1 MSHLVLIGLMGAGKS
16 TVGRRCAT
24 RLGRPFVDTDDV
36 VVTMAGMPID
46 ELFDRYGEPHMREI
60 ERAAV
65 VEVCASPEPLVI
77 ACGGGTVLDPENR
90 RVLRAS
96 GVVVWLRASPDV
108 LARRVGTGTS
118 RPLLRDDP
126 LGALRRLERLR
137 EPAYEAAAQC
147 VLDTDELSPDEVAT
161 QVLAQ
166 FESVSA

>member
-1 MSHLVLIGLMGAGKS
+1 MTHLVLIGLMGAGKS

-46 ELFDRYGEPHMREI
+46 ELFDRYGEPHMRDL

-65 VEVCASPEPLVI
+65 AEVCASPEPLVI
-77 ACGGGTVLDPENR
+77 ACGGGTVLDPDNR

-96 GVVVWLRASPDV
+96 GVVVWLRASAEV
-108 LARRVGTGTS
+108 LAQRVGDGAR
-118 RPLLRDDP
+118 RPLLRNDP
-126 LGALRRLERLR
+126 IGTLQRLERLR
-137 EPAYEAAAQC
+137 EPAYEAAAHC
-147 VLDTDELSPDEVAT
+147 AVDTNDLDLDAAAT

>member
-1 MSHLVLIGLMGAGKS
+1 MSHLALVGLMGAGKS

-36 VVTMAGMPID
+36 IVTTAGQPIT
-46 ELFDRYGEPHMREI
+46 EIFAAGGEARFREI
-60 ERAAV
+60 ERSV
-65 VEVCASPEPLVI
+65 VADVCASPEPLVI
-77 ACGGGTVLDPENR
+77 ACGGGVVLDPDNR

-96 GVVVWLRASPDV
+96 AVVVWLRASAEV
-108 LARRVGTGTS
+108 LARRVGSGAS

-126 LGALRRLERLR
+126 LGTLRRLERLR
-137 EPAYEAAAQC
+137 EPAYEAAAHC
-147 VLDTDELSPDEVAT
+147 VLDTEHLDLDDVAT